1 MKQFIPFLF
10 LTFFVS
16 IFFAKSNNATEV
28 ENLRQTELAF
38 SKMCTEKGMSAS
50 FIFYAD
56 KDVVKLNE
64 GKFPIIGKDSL
75 IASFAKKPA
84 QTFKLEWYPVKVE
97 VSKSADLG
105 YTFGNWIFTN
115 SKGETGYGNY
125 MTVWK
130 KQKDG
135 TWKYVIDGGNSTPD
149 PPSKK

>member
-1 MKQFIPFLF
+1 MKNLF
-10 LTFFVS
+10 SFSILLLFCTS
-16 IFFAKSNNATEV
+16 IFSKNNNAEV
-28 ENLRQTELAF
+28 EKLRQTELSF
-38 SKMCTEKGMSAS
+38 SKMCIEKGMAES

-56 KDVVKLNE
+56 KEVVKLGE
-64 GKFPIIGKDSL
+64 GHFPIIGKDSL
-75 IASFAKKPA
+75 IASFANKPP
-84 QTFKLEWYPVKVE
+84 QTFTLEWYPLKVE

-115 SKGETGYGNY
+115 AKGEKGYGNY

-149 PPSKK
+149 PITK